1 MRTKITIV
9 LVAAGLML
17 SAQIGVTT
25 TYQLPVWIA
34 GHGYSYPQLSGAFRI
49 TGNTIDVPVTQGP
62 PGLPGAPGLP
72 GSSGVPGQPGL
83 PGAPG
88 APGVFSPAPNDV
100 YVLTAA
106 QAVFPLKCSTADVF
120 RNGIMQSSTA
130 EGGSDLTV
138 DSTGLTLTFLGQS
151 IPQGGDVVKVTY
163 RCSQ

>member
-1 MRTKITIV
+1 MRTKITIAAV

-17 SAQIGVTT
+17 SAQRKPT
-25 TYQLPVWIA
+25 A
-34 GHGYSYPQLSGAFRI
+34 S
-49 TGNTIDVPVTQGP
+49 P
-62 PGLPGAPGLP
+62 PGLSGTPGAPGQP
-72 GSSGVPGQPGL
+72 GS

-88 APGVFSPAPNDV
+88 SPGVFSPAPNDV

-106 QAVFPLKCSTADVF
+106 QALFPLKCSAADVF